1 MPIPVEL
8 AALGAPVLV
17 ALSNLVA
24 SSSAARL
31 GAAGFNLLR
40 LVVAVAGMGMLV
52 LIVGT
57 GRALSAA
64 EVATLALSAL
74 IGLVLGD
81 TAIYAAL
88 ARIGARR
95 TGLLYATSG
104 PMAAALG
111 VALLGEVVQ
120 PTRLGGVAL
129 VFAGVWLAVAY
140 RGSVATQWE
149 GTQTGS
155 GTGILFG
162 LLGALS
168 QAGGVLL
175 ARPVMAAGASPV
187 SAVLVRLTVALVAM
201 LILAAALPRM
211 RLAARPDLWALS
223 AGCVSGL
230 LGTAAA
236 TALVLFA
243 LQTGSAGVVG
253 TLAST
258 TPVMLLFFLW
268 LLTGTRPALPA
279 WVGALLAVIGTAVLA
294 VG

>member
-1 MPIPVEL
+1 MPVPVEL

-17 ALSNLVA
+17 AVSNLVA
-24 SSSAARL
+24 SPAAARL

-40 LVVAVAGMGMLV
+40 LVVAVAGMGTLV
-52 LIVGT
+52 ILVGP

-64 EVATLALSAL
+64 ELGALALSAL

-111 VALLGEVVQ
+111 FAFLGEAVQ
-120 PTRLGGVAL
+120 PARLGGIAL

-140 RGSVATQWE
+140 RGSVAVRWDGAQI
-149 GTQTGS
+149 GS
-155 GTGILFG
+155 VTGILFG

-175 ARPVMAAGASPV
+175 ARPVMAAGVSPV
-187 SAVLVRLTVALVAM
+187 SAVLVRLTVALASM
-201 LILAAALPRM
+201 LILAAVFPRM
-211 RLAARPDLWALS
+211 RPAVWPDLRALS

-236 TALVLFA
+236 TVLVLFA

-253 TLAST
+253 TMAST
-258 TPVMLLFFLW
+258 TPVMLLFLLW
-268 LLTGTRPALPA
+268 LLTADRPALPA
-279 WVGALLAVIGTAVLA
+279 WVGALLAVIGMAVLA
-294 VG
+294 LG

>member
-1 MPIPVEL
+1 MPFPIEL

-24 SSSAARL
+24 GSSAARL

-40 LVVAVAGMGMLV
+40 LVVAVAGMGVLV
-52 LIVGT
+52 LIVGP

-64 EVATLALSAL
+64 DLGALAFSAL

-111 VALLGEVVQ
+111 FAFLGEAVRPV
-120 PTRLGGVAL
+120 RLGGIVL

-140 RGSVATQWE
+140 RGSVAARWE
-149 GTQTGS
+149 GTQAAS
-155 GTGILFG
+155 ITGILFG

-175 ARPVMAAGASPV
+175 ARPVMAAGTSPA
-187 SAVLVRLTVALVAM
+187 SAVLVRLTVALAAM
-201 LILAAALPRM
+201 LILAAVFPRM
-211 RLAARPDLWALS
+211 RPAVQPDFQVLA

-258 TPVMLLFFLW
+258 TPVMLLFLLW
-268 LLTGTRPALPA
+268 LLTGNRPALPA
-279 WVGALLAVIGTAVLA
+279 WAGALLAVIGTAILA
-294 VG
+294 FC